1 MPFNTRYQTSLLL
14 TVSIVIMVAP
24 ASAQWVKVPPLPVPA
39 GPDGKP
45 NLTAPAPRA
54 PDGHPDLSGIWEAVS
69 TKYLNNLAADMKPED
84 IPYQPWAKALVES
97 RAGGAHARE
106 ESDANCLPPGV
117 PKTAAAPPPWKILQT
132 PTEIA
137 ILHEAMTL
145 WRQIFT
151 DGREFAADLNPSW
164 LGFSIGKWD
173 GDTLVVESRGF
184 NGKTWLDKAGNP
196 TTEALHVTERFRRR
210 NIGTLEIQ
218 VTIDDPMAYTRPWMI
233 TEQFRLMTN
242 GDLLES
248 ICENNKDLEH
258 LPGSPLR

>member
-1 MPFNTRYQTSLLL
+1 MHVDKRYHTGLLL
-14 TVSIVIMVAP
+14 TVAIVIMVAAAP
-24 ASAQWVKVPPLPVPA
+24 SAQWVNVPPPVSL

-54 PDGHPDLSGIWEAVS
+54 LDGHPDLSGIWEAMS
-69 TKYLNNLAADMKPED
+69 PKYLNNLVADMKPED

-117 PKTAAAPPPWKILQT
+117 PKTAAAPPPWKIIQT
-132 PTEIA
+132 PSQIV

-184 NGKTWLDKAGNP
+184 NGKTWLDKVGNP

-210 NIGTLEIQ
+210 SIGTLEVQ
-218 VTIDDPMAYTRPWMI
+218 VTIDDPMAYTRPWI
-233 TEQFRLMTN
+233 VTEQFRLMTN

-258 LPGSPLR
+258 LPGSPLN

>member
-1 MPFNTRYQTSLLL
+1 
-14 TVSIVIMVAP
+14 
-24 ASAQWVKVPPLPVPA
+24 
-39 GPDGKP
+39 
-45 NLTAPAPRA
+45 
-54 PDGHPDLSGIWEAVS
+54 
-69 TKYLNNLAADMKPED
+69 MKAED
-84 IPYQPWAKALVES
+84 IPYRPWAKALVES

-117 PKTAAAPPPWKILQT
+117 PKTAAAPPPWKIIQT
-132 PTEIA
+132 PSQIV

-164 LGFSIGKWD
+164 LGFSIGTWD

-184 NGKTWLDKAGNP
+184 NGKTWLDKGGNP

-210 NIGTLEIQ
+210 NIGNLEVQ
-218 VTIDDPMAYTRPWMI
+218 VTIDDPMAYTRPWMV

-242 GDLLES
+242 GELLET

-258 LPGSPLR
+258 LPGSPLQ

>member
-1 MPFNTRYQTSLLL
+1 MHVDNRYWAGLLL
-14 TVSIVIMVAP
+14 TVAMVIMAAP
-24 ASAQWVKVPPLPVPA
+24 APSAQWVNVPPPVPLW
-39 GPDGKP
+39 PDGKP

-54 PDGHPDLSGIWEAVS
+54 IDGRPDLSGIWEAISV
-69 TKYLNNLAADMKPED
+69 KYLENLAADMKPED

-106 ESDANCLPPGV
+106 ESNANCLPPGV
-117 PKTAAAPPPWKILQT
+117 PKTAAAPPPWKIIQT
-132 PTEIA
+132 PSQLA
-137 ILHEAMTL
+137 ILHEALTL

-164 LGFSIGKWD
+164 LGYSIGKWD

-184 NGKTWLDKAGNP
+184 NGKTWLDQDGNP

-210 NIGTLEIQ
+210 NIGTLEVQ
-218 VTIDDPMAYTRPWMI
+218 VTIDDLIAYTRPWMV
-233 TEQFRLMTN
+233 TQEFHLMTS
-242 GDLLES
+242 GDLLET
-248 ICENNKDLEH
+248 ICENNKDLDH

>member
-1 MPFNTRYQTSLLL
+1 MHFNTQHQIGVLL
-14 TVSIVIMVAP
+14 TVAIVIITPP
-24 ASAQWVKVPPLPVPA
+24 ASAQWVKVPPLAIPA

-45 NLTAPAPRA
+45 NLNAPAPRA
-54 PDGHPDLSGIWEAVS
+54 SDGHPDLSGIWETVS

-97 RAGGAHARE
+97 RANGAHARE
-106 ESDANCLPPGV
+106 ESDANCLPPGI
-117 PKTAAAPPPWKILQT
+117 PKIAAAPPPWKIIQM
-132 PTEIA
+132 PNEIVM
-137 ILHEAMTL
+137 LHEAMTV
-145 WRQIFT
+145 WRQIFL

-173 GDTLVVESRGF
+173 GDTLIVESKGF
-184 NGKTWLDKAGNP
+184 NGKTWLDKMGNP

-210 NIGTLEIQ
+210 NIGTLEVQ
-218 VTIDDPMAYTRPWMI
+218 VTIDDAIAYTRPWTV

-242 GDLLES
+242 GELLET

-258 LPGSPLR
+258 LPGSPLQ